1 MKVSP
6 VRPVG
11 VREIERKRQCSHQLI
26 VPNMLRIFAPQAIGL
41 QVRLRDGSPKK
52 RDTMKVSLF
61 FGDPYGNRTHVP
73 AVKGRCLDRLTN
85 GPLIKYS
92 ESLAKPHTAY
102 YCKHASQHSLS
113 FDVVAVVGLEPTTDR
128 V

>member
-1 MKVSP
+1 MSP

-11 VREIERKRQCSHQLI
+11 VREIECKRRCSHRLI
-26 VPNMLRIFAPQAIGL
+26 ASIGL
-41 QVRLRDGSPKK
+41 QVRLRDGTPKK